1 MSTFS
6 GLNTAYSG
14 LVAARYGLDVTG
26 QNITNSTT
34 NGYTRQ
40 RVMTSAV
47 GGVATTGMFTGGIR
61 VGQGVSVDGI
71 ARMGDDHL
79 DAQVRFTAGA
89 AAYTAVRADGLKTM
103 EASLHEPGKD
113 GLSADLGNFWAA
125 WQELSK
131 SVGETAQSGLL
142 LGQAKTLATH
152 IASNYQAVDRQWS
165 DVRDTVTGAV
175 AELNQAAAGV
185 AELNGRIRS
194 TLAAGGNVNE
204 LLDQRAGYTN
214 TIAALTGGSVRQ
226 QADGTVDVLV
236 GGNALVSG
244 TAVHELSVAGSI
256 RMDAVTGDP
265 VRLVWTDRPG
275 VPVSVDGGE
284 IAGGLSLLAP
294 VNGGAGGALAEA
306 AASYNDFAVKLADRV
321 NVIHSTGFTPGGAP
335 GGNFF
340 AYGSAATA
348 ASTLTVIPTSGAQ
361 IASGS
366 LNGGPRDGSN
376 ADAIAKLATGPD
388 SPNKVW
394 TQVVTT
400 IGVATKAELRQAS
413 LANLAATSAVALQLS
428 NSGVS
433 LDEENVNLLMFQ
445 HAYQGAARVMTA
457 VDEMLDTLIN
467 RTGLVG
473 R

>member
-1 MSTFS
+1 
-6 GLNTAYSG
+6 
-14 LVAARYGLDVTG
+14 
-26 QNITNSTT
+26 
-34 NGYTRQ
+34 
-40 RVMTSAV
+40 
-47 GGVATTGMFTGGIR
+47 
-61 VGQGVSVDGI
+61 
-71 ARMGDDHL
+71 
-79 DAQVRFTAGA
+79 
-89 AAYTAVRADGLKTM
+89 
-103 EASLHEPGKD
+103 
-113 GLSADLGNFWAA
+113 
-125 WQELSK
+125 
-131 SVGETAQSGLL
+131 
-142 LGQAKTLATH
+142 
-152 IASNYQAVDRQWS
+152 
-165 DVRDTVTGAV
+165 
-175 AELNQAAAGV
+175 AELNEAAAGV

-194 TLAAGGNVNE
+194 TLAADGNVNE
-204 LLDQRAGYTN
+204 LLDQRSVLTS

-226 QADGTVDVLV
+226 LADGTVDVLV

-244 TAVHELSVAGSI
+244 TTVHNLSVAGSTQ
-256 RMDAVTGDP
+256 MDAVAGNP

-306 AASYNDFAVKLADRV
+306 AAAYNGFAVELANKV
-321 NVIHSTGFTPGGAP
+321 NAIHSTGFTPGGTP

-340 AYGSAATA
+340 AYGAAANAAT
-348 ASTLTVIPTSGAQ
+348 TLTVIPTSGAE

-366 LNGGPRDGSN
+366 SPIVGKDGSN
-376 ADAIAKLATGPD
+376 ADKIAQLATGPN
-388 SPNKVW
+388 SPNKSW
-394 TQVVTT
+394 TQVVTN

-413 LANLAATSAVALQLS
+413 LANLAATSAVGLQLS